1 MELIEVVEGSFDKCK
16 GCYSCVRACPVKS
29 IKVNDG
35 HVEVMHETCIH
46 CGECILA
53 CSQGALKLKDN
64 TKRAYRLAK
73 KRGKA
78 IAILAPE
85 YLVAFQPF
93 GSTEVAAGLIKL
105 GFDVVEGTIL
115 GEELV
120 AAEYM
125 KILSQDEDF
134 PMIRS
139 TCPVV
144 VSFIEKYFPDLVS
157 SLAPVVSPMIAQG
170 RLCKALYEEAH
181 TMYITSCVAQR
192 AEAMDESVKGAID
205 VVITFSELKKMFEDS
220 EIDLR
225 SLTEAKLE
233 PVERVPRVNSLP
245 GGLPKQFMKKVNA
258 ISRNFKVVRGADS
271 VQALAEALNT
281 NETRARFV
289 DALGCNGCIDGP
301 IMRNGLAGG
310 RSLYALKKQIQQNYN
325 KERKK
330 IEWSDFS
337 EIVPNL
343 PEIGLRRTFVSK
355 AVDTVS
361 PTKEELKELMIKAE
375 ISSPEDEL
383 NCGACG
389 HKTCSENALAIYKGM
404 ADWSTCFPYQKK
416 LMSRIKE
423 DAKKMSM
430 IDTLTGLLNHY
441 GFTHS
446 LEREVNRAK
455 RYDLALSV
463 IVFDIDRFK
472 LINDTYGHLR
482 GDEVLKTVAKILL
495 KNLREADMP
504 SRQGGDEF
512 AIILPQITK
521 TEAFAVAEKLR
532 SRTEEFNF
540 IFEGKRIPITL
551 SLGVASFSLGIKEAL
566 LLFDRADQAMYQAK
580 KSGRNKTCI
589 AKSVW

>member
-16 GCYSCVRACPVKS
+16 ECYSCVRACPVKS

-35 HVEVMHETCIH
+35 HVEVMHETCIY
-46 CGECILA
+46 CGECVLA
-53 CSQGALKLKDN
+53 CSRGALKLKDN

-93 GSTEVAAGLIKL
+93 GSTEIAAGLIKL

-125 KILSQDEDF
+125 RILSQDEDF
-134 PMIRS
+134 PIIRS

-157 SLAPVVSPMIAQG
+157 ILAPIVSPMIAQG

-192 AEAMDESVKGAID
+192 AEAMDESAKGAID

-225 SLTEAKLE
+225 SLTGAKLE

-245 GGLPKQFMKKVNA
+245 GGLPKQFMKKINT
-258 ISRNFKVVRGADS
+258 ISRNFKVARGADS

-281 NETRARFV
+281 NEVRACFV

-310 RSLYALKKQIQQNYN
+310 RSLYALKKQIQQNYS
-325 KERKK
+325 KERRK
-330 IEWSDFS
+330 IKWSDFS

-343 PEIGLRRTFVSK
+343 PEIGLRRTFANK

-361 PTKEELKELMIKAE
+361 PTKEELRELMVKAE

-404 ADWSTCFPYQKK
+404 TDWSTCFPYQKK

-430 IDTLTGLLNHY
+430 RDTLTGLLNHY
-441 GFTHS
+441 GFTYS

-455 RYDLALSV
+455 RYGSALSV
-463 IVFDIDRFK
+463 IVFDVDRFK

-482 GDEVLKTVAKILL
+482 GDEVLKMVAKILL

-504 SRQGGDEF
+504 ARQGGDEF

-532 SRTEEFNF
+532 SKTEEFDF

-551 SLGVASFSLGIKEAL
+551 SLGIASFSLGIKDSP

-580 KSGRNKTCI
+580 KGGRNKTCI
-589 AKSVW
+589 AKGV